1 MQKESFNELQ
11 NALEKVVYPAN
22 KTKLIELAKSLNAPS
37 EVTQALEKIPDK
49 EYRSSS
55 EVLEEFKGIKG
66 IAHLFGM

>member
-11 NALEKVVYPAN
+11 NALEKVAYPAN

-37 EVTQALEKIPDK
+37 EVTKALEKIPDK

-66 IAHLFGM
+66 LSHLFGM